1 MNEAPTWTG
10 VLHAG
15 IHGFLRSPVVRPDT
29 GELAAAK
36 ATHAVYGIP
45 FDSTTLYRTGS
56 MHGPNAVRDAS
67 AQFLPYHY
75 DYDLDLAEHIRLVD
89 CGDAAAVPGSA
100 ARTFALAQSD
110 LEQIYAAGAMPIV
123 LGGEHSVT
131 IAATRAL
138 ASHRRGPLG
147 LVVFD
152 THLDTA
158 TDIGGE
164 ELTYCSPVSRT
175 LDLDAFAPGTPPS
188 SACTG
193 RPTRA
198 RSAAGPTSTACAS
211 SPWPRSSE
219 RGIGAVTREAMA
231 IAWRDTRGVYVSIDI
246 DCLDAAYNAR
256 RRAEP
261 GGLTSRELLAAL
273 REVAVAGYSAFDVVE
288 VAPQYDPAGIT
299 ATTACRVVLDLL
311 AAAAAHR
318 AGVL

>member
-1 MNEAPTWTG
+1 MNDAPTWTG

-29 GELAAAK
+29 GELAATK

-56 MHGPNAVRDAS
+56 MHGPKAVRDAS
-67 AQFLPYHY
+67 AQFVSYHY

-89 CGDAAAVPGSA
+89 CGDAAAVPGNA
-100 ARTFALAQSD
+100 ARTLALAQAD
-110 LEQIYAAGAMPIV
+110 LEQIHAAGAMPIV
-123 LGGEHSVT
+123 LGGEHTVT
-131 IAATRAL
+131 IAAARAL
-138 ASHRRGPLG
+138 AAQRRGALG

-164 ELTYCSPVSRT
+164 ELTYCAPVSRT
-175 LDLDAFAPGTPPS
+175 LDLDAFAPGN
-188 SACTG
+188 
-193 RPTRA
+193 
-198 RSAAGPTSTACAS
+198 AAIVGVHGPAN
-211 SPWPRSSE
+211 PREERRWADEHGVRVFSMAE
-219 RGIGAVTREAMA
+219 IERRGIVEVTREAMA
-231 IAWRDTRGVYVSIDI
+231 IAWKETGGVYASIDI
-246 DCLDAAYNAR
+246 DCLDAAYNPGGAP
-256 RRAEP
+256 EP
-261 GGLTSRELLAAL
+261 GGLTSRELFAAL

-311 AAAAAHR
+311 AAAAARR
-318 AGVL
+318 ADLL